1 MTGTCPS
8 CGYIFET
15 ATSLQVKD
23 AKPKPGDL
31 SLCINCGEFLQFTPS
46 LSVKRMED
54 GLFYTLPREQRRLLA
69 AARREII
76 KRGPIRPGTPPA

>member
-23 AKPKPGDL
+23 AKPTPGDL
-31 SLCINCGEFLQFTPS
+31 SLCIN
-46 LSVKRMED
+46 
-54 GLFYTLPREQRRLLA
+54 
-69 AARREII
+69 
-76 KRGPIRPGTPPA
+76 